1 MVSLRRNSLPIPLT
15 PLGQP
20 IREHWWKLQQ
30 ISGERRCW
38 LWPCVLSSIP
48 SSQRELEKNT
58 EGLEVNREQWY
69 LRAIRPQRAISS
81 LNNVDATGMSVS
93 MKLLETTDS
102 LKWYRHMYNYIKGKK
117 KANLTSQTCCFN
129 VYFDHVK
136 LVKSLSNMIYL
147 YVSQLFVVI
156 VQIPNRWMIQ
166 GMLLRSV

>member
-1 MVSLRRNSLPIPLT
+1 MQHSWRISSVRRNSLPIPLT

-69 LRAIRPQRAISS
+69 LTAIRPQTAISS

-102 LKWYRHMYNYIKGKK
+102 IKRYRHIQLHKGKK
-117 KANLTSQTCCFN
+117 ASQSDQSDMSFTSTT
-129 VYFDHVK
+129 
-136 LVKSLSNMIYL
+136 LSLSRVWATWYIFM
-147 YVSQLFVVI
+147 SHSC
-156 VQIPNRWMIQ
+156 
-166 GMLLRSV
+166 LLS